1 MVCSTHSL
9 VPIMYISN
17 VPYTLP
23 SLHCGGWEGE
33 LEGWGWE
40 GELEGWGWEGELE
53 GWGWEMGAGGFG
65 VGGELEGLGW
75 EGRQDKPCPPSN
87 CVSSLI
93 THCISS
99 TINSSTTPC
108 RHPVNP
114 TTCVNPTTTN
124 RLHNNQ
130 LLGNPLLPLQ
140 PLNLHNPLWPP

>member
-1 MVCSTHSL
+1 METNMVCSTHSL
-9 VPIMYISN
+9 VPICTSVMCHTHFLLYI
-17 VPYTLP
+17 V
-23 SLHCGGWEGE
+23 EGE
-33 LEGWGWE
+33 R
-40 GELEGWGWEGELE
+40 GELE
-53 GWGWEMGAGGFG
+53 GWGWEMGAGGLG

-108 RHPVNP
+108 RHSVNP

-140 PLNLHNPLWPP
+140 PLNLHNPLWPL